1 MLTLSVLPA
10 VVQFTALALWYN
22 VNDHKLDPR
31 LTAPAQ
37 LLVAVLFIGVG
48 QVSLMLQLSLQV
60 IALLHDT
67 CTCLTAT
74 LILLTRSAAASQLQ
88 HIQSHWRA
96 WGVLWNQGK
105 MPLLRLSLLLTAL
118 SLATKFAGCSWVTRC
133 PGAQASPLVWFAIHR

>member
-1 MLTLSVLPA
+1 MLPA

-31 LTAPAQ
+31 LTAPSQ

-60 IALLHDT
+60 TALLHDT

-74 LILLTRSAAASQLQ
+74 LMLLTRSAAASQLQ

-96 WGVLWNQGK
+96 RGVLWNQGK
-105 MPLLRLSLLLTAL
+105 MTLLRLVPCSSLLCLLLQSLLAAAGSQGAL
-118 SLATKFAGCSWVTRC
+118 VHRL
-133 PGAQASPLVWFAIHR
+133 PL